1 MQAITT
7 GSVSTGAAQVPDS
20 DLPEYCYTLERD
32 RDNNPVTRMM
42 TGSAVSRV
50 QGISVTASEYRDG
63 RGAISY
69 VTSVTRPGFQS
80 ARFEAPTWQEAF
92 RLGAAHRRK
101 FL

>member
-1 MQAITT
+1 MQAMTT
-7 GSVSTGAAQVPDS
+7 DPISTGATQIPDS
-20 DLPEYCYTLERD
+20 DLPDYRYTLERD
-32 RDNNPVTRMM
+32 RDNNPVTRLM

-63 RGAISY
+63 SGAIAY
-69 VTSVTRPGFQS
+69 VTSVTPGFQS